1 MSLILTILFMFTGC
15 NKEEVKQQENL
26 ILGQWSL
33 IKFEPGFSP
42 TENFTNG
49 KVIWLFQQPNKLKVE
64 IANTVSFSPIKS
76 TGEYEFSLS
85 GNLISIDNLE
95 YDFSINGNILVISD
109 DPSSDGFK
117 ATFSK
122 VTE

>member
-42 TENFTNG
+42 TENFSVMV
-49 KVIWLFQQPNKLKVE
+49 KVILGCFKH
-64 IANTVSFSPIKS
+64 T
-76 TGEYEFSLS
+76 
-85 GNLISIDNLE
+85 
-95 YDFSINGNILVISD
+95 NIY
-109 DPSSDGFK
+109 
-117 ATFSK
+117 
-122 VTE
+122 

>member
-15 NKEEVKQQENL
+15 NKQQENL

-33 IKFEPGFSP
+33 
-42 TENFTNG
+42 
-49 KVIWLFQQPNKLKVE
+49 
-64 IANTVSFSPIKS
+64 IKS